1 MRRTEVILCHQL
13 CNLKLAKS
21 NQTFDEELKT
31 GGIVMTAPPE
41 EQGDAGPLVPCKVAL
56 TQKCLLTKLDIS

>member
-1 MRRTEVILCHQL
+1 MLYRDEVWFD
-13 CNLKLAKS
+13 KLTKS

-56 TQKCLLTKLDIS
+56 TQKCF